1 MKTLSK
7 CLMLAIMLV
16 TIPMMSI
23 SCNQSSDKKN
33 IDNES
38 KFTVNK
44 INDKEAVSPDTD
56 KKKTKEYLVQRV
68 SNIYKDVCDLYNAA
82 QDNPNFDEK
91 LSEKDFDSL
100 YCSEEWNDLL
110 KKVNKYDEE
119 NNPDDI
125 GFFDFD
131 YWIMGQDFQD
141 MSFHDVKVLSMNDNE
156 ATVSLTLV
164 NLSDIKLKL
173 NMVYER
179 GDWYIDNFEN
189 LSMEFELKNSMQE
202 YIKN

>member
-1 MKTLSK
+1 
-7 CLMLAIMLV
+7 
-16 TIPMMSI
+16 
-23 SCNQSSDKKN
+23 
-33 IDNES
+33 
-38 KFTVNK
+38 
-44 INDKEAVSPDTD
+44 
-56 KKKTKEYLVQRV
+56 
-68 SNIYKDVCDLYNAA
+68 
-82 QDNPNFDEK
+82 
-91 LSEKDFDSL
+91 
-100 YCSEEWNDLL
+100 
-110 KKVNKYDEE
+110 
-119 NNPDDI
+119 
-125 GFFDFD
+125 
-131 YWIMGQDFQD
+131 MGQDFQD